1 MKWGN
6 AIKITILLI
15 SIVYSH
21 TGVAQT
27 AVGGN
32 SRFYADNVKRVDDII
47 KVIRAF
53 CDSIKPVEV
62 TEKNIKSDRKNIL
75 YVNKVYNTVTS
86 DKAFA
91 QETKKNDLIQTS
103 SLNAGLIGFR
113 EYKFYPPNGYL
124 DMSIIL
130 TVIDDNIL
138 YKKVNIL
145 SPLKRKCAADDRPI
159 PFFDFMYLQKE
170 IVPLIDFPIKSC
182 TNCDSL
188 KVDTLYQSVFNEMA
202 KKYPAYK
209 FAPIGTTEPVKQLIF
224 NNVYLQTSTYNNK
237 VVPDIMVQLIK
248 LEEYDAIKS
257 LLYSPN
263 QLMAVNAYEA
273 LVYLKSK
280 VQLPIDA
287 PTDSKMKEILNS
299 STQIPV
305 YCGRDCKPTNFAY
318 NTLKIKEKDI
328 FDKYTAAF
336 GE

>member
-75 YVNKVYNTVTS
+75 YVNKVYNTDTS

-145 SPLKRKCAADDRPI
+145 SPLKRKCAADD
-159 PFFDFMYLQKE
+159 
-170 IVPLIDFPIKSC
+170 
-182 TNCDSL
+182 
-188 KVDTLYQSVFNEMA
+188 
-202 KKYPAYK
+202 
-209 FAPIGTTEPVKQLIF
+209 
-224 NNVYLQTSTYNNK
+224 
-237 VVPDIMVQLIK
+237 
-248 LEEYDAIKS
+248 
-257 LLYSPN
+257 
-263 QLMAVNAYEA
+263 
-273 LVYLKSK
+273 
-280 VQLPIDA
+280 
-287 PTDSKMKEILNS
+287 
-299 STQIPV
+299 
-305 YCGRDCKPTNFAY
+305 
-318 NTLKIKEKDI
+318 
-328 FDKYTAAF
+328 
-336 GE
+336 